1 MKQQYSGWRKSSR
14 SVPDSNCVEVGCS
27 LQGTIGVRDT
37 KQGDTGPVLDFTPRE
52 WATLMQTLRSST
64 PHT

>member
-1 MKQQYSGWRKSSR
+1 M
-14 SVPDSNCVEVGCS
+14 
-27 LQGTIGVRDT
+27 RDT